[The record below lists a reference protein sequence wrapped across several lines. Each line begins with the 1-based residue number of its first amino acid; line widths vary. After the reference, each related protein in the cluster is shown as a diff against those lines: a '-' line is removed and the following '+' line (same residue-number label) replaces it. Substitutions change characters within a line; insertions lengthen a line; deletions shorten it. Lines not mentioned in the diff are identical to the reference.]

1 MDDAHVEATFPELDA
16 IDDPEL
22 RAGVVAA
29 WRDAATDAGVTD
41 LDAVPWL
48 PPVERDLGIVGEER
62 LVDHVRDVTACARAL
77 AATLADRRGA
87 DVDRDLLVAGALV
100 HDVSKLAEF
109 DGHES
114 TPWATRTTA
123 STSSRGRGCRSSWH
137 TSSSRTRTGRRSN
150 RRSWRPHWCAGPTRS
165 PRPPS
170 GPARSTTS
178 GTREAA
184 PGPTDND

>member
-114 TPWATRTTA
+114 TPVFDLLGHPYYGVHLVARAGLPVELAHVVLSHTHRTTVE
-123 STSSRGRGCRSSWH
+123 
-137 TSSSRTRTGRRSN
+137 
-150 RRSWRPHWCAGPTRS
+150 
-165 PRPPS
+165 
-170 GPARSTTS
+170 PAFL
-178 GTREAA
+178 EAA
-184 PGPTDND
+184 LVRRADEVAATAIRAGAVDDLRNA

>member
-1 MDDAHVEATFPELDA
+1 MDDAHVETTFPELDA
-16 IDDPEL
+16 IDDPDL
-22 RAGVVAA
+22 RTGVVAA
-29 WRDAATDAGVTD
+29 WRNAATDAGVTD
-41 LDAVPWL
+41 LGTVPWL

-114 TPWATRTTA
+114 TPVYDLLGHPYYGVHLVAGAGLPVELAHVVLSHTHRTTVE
-123 STSSRGRGCRSSWH
+123 
-137 TSSSRTRTGRRSN
+137 
-150 RRSWRPHWCAGPTRS
+150 
-165 PRPPS
+165 
-170 GPARSTTS
+170 PAFL
-178 GTREAA
+178 EAA
-184 PGPTDND
+184 LVRRADEVAATAIRAGAVDDLRDA